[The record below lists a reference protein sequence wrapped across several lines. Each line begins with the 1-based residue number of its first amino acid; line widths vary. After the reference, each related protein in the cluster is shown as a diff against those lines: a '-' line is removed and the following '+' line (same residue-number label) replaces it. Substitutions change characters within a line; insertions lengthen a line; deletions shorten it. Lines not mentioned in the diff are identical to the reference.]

1 MALEAGLILF
11 IVFAILLILG
21 MPIAISVAVSSIATL
36 LLVVP
41 FDIAVFTSAQ
51 KMVSSL
57 NSFSLVAIPFF
68 VLSGIIM
75 NGGGIAEKLV
85 NFAMLFVGRVPG
97 GLAHTNILG
106 NALFGSMSSSA
117 IAASTAIGG
126 VLIPQQ
132 VKAGYDRKF
141 ATAANIAS
149 APTGM
154 VIPPSTAFIMYSLVA
169 SGASIS
175 SLFLGGYLVG
185 ALWALSI
192 MIVAFLHAKRHN
204 YKTISRSELGSVGTV
219 LKEALPSVML
229 IVIIIGGILSGLFTA
244 IEASAIAV
252 AYSLVIAMFFYK
264 TVTVKDIPR
273 MLRDA
278 VLTTGTIA
286 FLLATSSMM
295 SFAMAFTGIPQAISA
310 AILGLTSNKYI
321 ILLLAEH
328 CSVDCRN
335 VYGRR
340 SGNHDLYTNFLTCC
354 NKCRCRSCTFRSVCN
369 HELMCGFNHT
379 TCGFGALCRSQCRR
393 RQSRADVE
401 AVSPILY
408 CDSSS
413 LVLDYLF
420 PANCYV
426 AAKSRFLNHI
436 KLVHHD
442 HPKLSR

>member
-1 MALEAGLILF
+1 MALQAGLILF
-11 IVFAILLILG
+11 VVFAILLVLG

-192 MIVAFLHAKRHN
+192 MVVAYLHAKKHK

-252 AYSLVIAMFFYK
+252 AYSLLIAIFFYK
-264 TVTVKDIPR
+264 TVTVKDIPK
-273 MLRDA
+273 MLKDA

-310 AILGLTSNKYI
+310 AILGLTDNKFI
-321 ILLLAEH
+321 ILLLVNIVLLIVGMFMDVGPAIMIFTPIFLPVVTSVGVDPVHFGLFAIMNLCVGSITPPVGSGLYVGASVGGVKAEQMLKPL
-328 CSVDCRN
+328 VPFYAAILF
-335 VYGRR
+335 V
-340 SGNHDLYTNFLTCC
+340 LFLIT
-354 NKCRCRSCTFRSVCN
+354 
-369 HELMCGFNHT
+369 
-379 TCGFGALCRSQCRR
+379 
-393 RQSRADVE
+393 
-401 AVSPILY
+401 Y
-408 CDSSS
+408 
-413 LVLDYLF
+413 F
-420 PANCYV
+420 PQIVMWLPNLA
-426 AAKSRFLNHI
+426 S
-436 KLVHHD
+436 
-442 HPKLSR
+442 

>member
-11 IVFAILLILG
+11 VVFAILLILG
-21 MPIAISVAVSSIATL
+21 MPIAISVAASSICTL

-75 NGGGIAEKLV
+75 NSGGIAEKLV

-169 SGASIS
+169 GGASIS

-192 MIVAFLHAKRHN
+192 MIVAFLHAKKHH
-204 YKTISRSELGSVGTV
+204 YKTIDRSELGSVGTV

-252 AYSLVIAMFFYK
+252 AYSLIIAMFFYK
-264 TVTVKDIPR
+264 TVTVKDIPT
-273 MLRDA
+273 MLKDA

-321 ILLLAEH
+321 ILLM
-328 CSVDCRN
+328 VN
-335 VYGRR
+335 
-340 SGNHDLYTNFLTCC
+340 
-354 NKCRCRSCTFRSVCN
+354 
-369 HELMCGFNHT
+369 
-379 TCGFGALCRSQCRR
+379 
-393 RQSRADVE
+393 
-401 AVSPILY
+401 
-408 CDSSS
+408 
-413 LVLDYLF
+413 LVLLVVGMFMDVGPAIMIFTPIFLPVVTSVGVDPVHFGLF
-420 PANCYV
+420 AIMNLCVGSITPPVGSGLYV
-426 AAKSRFLNHI
+426 GASVGGVKAEKMLRP
-436 KLVHHD
+436 LV
-442 HPKLSR
+442 PFYIAIMLVLLAITYFPQLVMWLPNLAS

>member
-11 IVFAILLILG
+11 VVFAILLILG
-21 MPIAISVAVSSIATL
+21 MPIAISVAVSSICTL

-169 SGASIS
+169 GGASIS

-192 MIVAFLHAKRHN
+192 MVVAFLHAKKHN
-204 YKTISRSELGSVGTV
+204 YKTIDRSELGSVATV

-252 AYSLVIAMFFYK
+252 AYSLIIAMFFYK
-264 TVTVKDIPR
+264 TVTVKDIPT
-273 MLRDA
+273 MLKDA

-321 ILLLAEH
+321 ILLM
-328 CSVDCRN
+328 VN
-335 VYGRR
+335 
-340 SGNHDLYTNFLTCC
+340 
-354 NKCRCRSCTFRSVCN
+354 
-369 HELMCGFNHT
+369 
-379 TCGFGALCRSQCRR
+379 
-393 RQSRADVE
+393 
-401 AVSPILY
+401 
-408 CDSSS
+408 
-413 LVLDYLF
+413 LVLLVVGMFMDVGPAIMIFTPIFLPVVTSVGVDPVHFGLF
-420 PANCYV
+420 AIMNLCVGSITPPVGSGLYV
-426 AAKSRFLNHI
+426 GASVGGVKAEKML
-436 KLVHHD
+436 KPLV
-442 HPKLSR
+442 PFYIAILLVLLAITYFPQLVMWLPNLAS

>member
-11 IVFAILLILG
+11 VVFAILLILG
-21 MPIAISVAVSSIATL
+21 MPIAISVAASSICTL

-169 SGASIS
+169 GGASIS

-192 MIVAFLHAKRHN
+192 MIVAFLHAKKHH
-204 YKTISRSELGSVGTV
+204 YKTIDRSELGSVGTV

-252 AYSLVIAMFFYK
+252 AYSLIIAMFFYK
-264 TVTVKDIPR
+264 TVTVKDIPM

-321 ILLLAEH
+321 ILLM
-328 CSVDCRN
+328 VN
-335 VYGRR
+335 
-340 SGNHDLYTNFLTCC
+340 
-354 NKCRCRSCTFRSVCN
+354 
-369 HELMCGFNHT
+369 
-379 TCGFGALCRSQCRR
+379 
-393 RQSRADVE
+393 
-401 AVSPILY
+401 
-408 CDSSS
+408 
-413 LVLDYLF
+413 LVLLVVGMFMDVGPAIMIFTPIFLPVVTSVGVDPVHFGLF
-420 PANCYV
+420 AIMNLCVGSITPPVGSGLYV
-426 AAKSRFLNHI
+426 GASVGGVKAEKMLRP
-436 KLVHHD
+436 LV
-442 HPKLSR
+442 PFYIVILLVLLAITYFPQLVMWLPNLAS

>member
-1 MALEAGLILF
+1 MALQAGIILF
-11 IVFAILLILG
+11 VVFAILLILG
-21 MPIAISVAVSSIATL
+21 MPIAISIAVSSISTL

-41 FDIAVFTSAQ
+41 LDISFFTSAQ

-75 NGGGIAEKLV
+75 NNGGIAEKLV

-97 GLAHTNILG
+97 GLAHTNVLG

-141 ATAANIAS
+141 ATAVNIAS

-185 ALWALSI
+185 ALWALGI
-192 MIVAFLHAKRHN
+192 MVVAFIYAKKNN
-204 YKTISRSELGSVGTV
+204 YKLVSRSELGSVAV
-219 LKEALPSVML
+219 VIKEAIPSIML
-229 IVIIIGGILSGLFTA
+229 IVIIIGGILTGIFTA

-252 AYSLVIAMFFYK
+252 AYSLLISMYYYK
-264 TVTVKDIPR
+264 TVTIKDLPR
-273 MLRDA
+273 MLIES
-278 VLTTGTIA
+278 VQTTGTIA

-310 AILGLTSNKYI
+310 AILGLTTNKFMV
-321 ILLLAEH
+321 LLLVNIVLLVVGMFMDVGPAILIFTPIFLPVVTSVGVDPVHFGLFSIMNLCVGSITPPVGTGLYVGASVGEVKAEQMLKPLIPF
-328 CSVDCRN
+328 
-335 VYGRR
+335 Y
-340 SGNHDLYTNFLTCC
+340 L
-354 NKCRCRSCTFRSVCN
+354 
-369 HELMCGFNHT
+369 
-379 TCGFGALCRSQCRR
+379 A
-393 RQSRADVE
+393 
-401 AVSPILY
+401 ILV
-408 CDSSS
+408 
-413 LVLDYLF
+413 VLFAITYF
-420 PANCYV
+420 PQIVMWLPNMAQ
-426 AAKSRFLNHI
+426 
-436 KLVHHD
+436 
-442 HPKLSR
+442 

>member
-11 IVFAILLILG
+11 VVFAILLILG
-21 MPIAISVAVSSIATL
+21 MPIAISVAASSICTL

-169 SGASIS
+169 GGASIS

-192 MIVAFLHAKRHN
+192 MLVAFVHAKKHH
-204 YKTISRSELGSVGTV
+204 YKTIDRSELGSVGTV

-252 AYSLVIAMFFYK
+252 AYSLIIAMFFYK
-264 TVTVKDIPR
+264 TVTVKDIPT
-273 MLRDA
+273 MLKDA

-321 ILLLAEH
+321 ILLM
-328 CSVDCRN
+328 VN
-335 VYGRR
+335 
-340 SGNHDLYTNFLTCC
+340 
-354 NKCRCRSCTFRSVCN
+354 
-369 HELMCGFNHT
+369 
-379 TCGFGALCRSQCRR
+379 
-393 RQSRADVE
+393 
-401 AVSPILY
+401 
-408 CDSSS
+408 
-413 LVLDYLF
+413 LVLLVVGMFMDVGPAIMIFTPIFLPVVTSVGVDPVHFGLF
-420 PANCYV
+420 AIMNLCVGSITPPVGSGLYV
-426 AAKSRFLNHI
+426 GASVGGVKAEKMLRP
-436 KLVHHD
+436 LV
-442 HPKLSR
+442 PFYIAIMLVLLAITYFPQLVMWLPNLAS

>member
-11 IVFAILLILG
+11 VVFAILLILG
-21 MPIAISVAVSSIATL
+21 MPIAISVAVSSICTL

-169 SGASIS
+169 GGASIS

-192 MIVAFLHAKRHN
+192 MIVAFLHAKKHH
-204 YKTISRSELGSVGTV
+204 YKTIDRSELGSVGTV

-252 AYSLVIAMFFYK
+252 AYSLIIAMFFYK
-264 TVTVKDIPR
+264 TVTVKDIPT
-273 MLRDA
+273 MLKDA

-321 ILLLAEH
+321 ILLM
-328 CSVDCRN
+328 VN
-335 VYGRR
+335 
-340 SGNHDLYTNFLTCC
+340 
-354 NKCRCRSCTFRSVCN
+354 
-369 HELMCGFNHT
+369 
-379 TCGFGALCRSQCRR
+379 
-393 RQSRADVE
+393 
-401 AVSPILY
+401 
-408 CDSSS
+408 
-413 LVLDYLF
+413 LVLLVVGMFMDVGPAIMIFTPIFLPVVTSVGVDPVHFGLF
-420 PANCYV
+420 AIMNLCVGSITPPVGSGLYV
-426 AAKSRFLNHI
+426 GASVGGVKAEKMLRP
-436 KLVHHD
+436 LV
-442 HPKLSR
+442 PFYIAIMLVLLAITYFPQLVMWLPNLAS

>member
-11 IVFAILLILG
+11 VVFAILLILG
-21 MPIAISVAVSSIATL
+21 MPIAISVAASSICTL

-169 SGASIS
+169 GGASIS

-192 MIVAFLHAKRHN
+192 MLVAFVHAKKHH
-204 YKTISRSELGSVGTV
+204 YKTIDRSELGSVGTV

-252 AYSLVIAMFFYK
+252 AYSLIIAMFFYK
-264 TVTVKDIPR
+264 TVTVKDIPT

-321 ILLLAEH
+321 ILLM
-328 CSVDCRN
+328 VN
-335 VYGRR
+335 
-340 SGNHDLYTNFLTCC
+340 
-354 NKCRCRSCTFRSVCN
+354 
-369 HELMCGFNHT
+369 
-379 TCGFGALCRSQCRR
+379 
-393 RQSRADVE
+393 
-401 AVSPILY
+401 
-408 CDSSS
+408 
-413 LVLDYLF
+413 LVLLVVGMFMDVGPAIMIFTPIFLPVVTSVGVDPVHFGLF
-420 PANCYV
+420 AIMNLCVGSITPPVGSGLYV
-426 AAKSRFLNHI
+426 GASVGGVKAEKMLRP
-436 KLVHHD
+436 LV
-442 HPKLSR
+442 PFYIAILLVLLAITYFPQLVMWLPNLAS

>member
-1 MALEAGLILF
+1 MALEAGVILF
-11 IVFAILLILG
+11 VVFAILLILG
-21 MPIAISVAVSSIATL
+21 MPIAISVAASSICTL

-169 SGASIS
+169 GGASIS

-192 MIVAFLHAKRHN
+192 MLVAFVHAKKHH
-204 YKTISRSELGSVGTV
+204 YKTIDRSELGSVGTV

-252 AYSLVIAMFFYK
+252 AYSLIIAMFFYK
-264 TVTVKDIPR
+264 TVTVKDIPT
-273 MLRDA
+273 MLKDA

-321 ILLLAEH
+321 ILLM
-328 CSVDCRN
+328 VN
-335 VYGRR
+335 
-340 SGNHDLYTNFLTCC
+340 
-354 NKCRCRSCTFRSVCN
+354 
-369 HELMCGFNHT
+369 
-379 TCGFGALCRSQCRR
+379 
-393 RQSRADVE
+393 
-401 AVSPILY
+401 
-408 CDSSS
+408 
-413 LVLDYLF
+413 LVLLVVGMFMDVGPAIMIFTPIFLPVVTSVGVDPVHFGLF
-420 PANCYV
+420 AIMNLCVGSITPPVGSGLYV
-426 AAKSRFLNHI
+426 GASVGGVKAEKMLRP
-436 KLVHHD
+436 LV
-442 HPKLSR
+442 PFYIAILLVLLAITYFPQLVMWLPNLAS

>member
-1 MALEAGLILF
+1 MALQAGLILF
-11 IVFAILLILG
+11 MVFAILLILG
-21 MPIAISVAVSSIATL
+21 MPIAISIAVSSIATL

-75 NGGGIAEKLV
+75 NSGGIAEKLV

-97 GLAHTNILG
+97 GLAHTNVLG

-141 ATAANIAS
+141 ATAVNIAS

-185 ALWALSI
+185 ILWCVGI
-192 MIVAFLHAKRHN
+192 MIVAFIHAKRNN
-204 YKTISRSELGSVGTV
+204 YRTIKVTEKGTA
-219 LKEALPSVML
+219 LKIIKEALPSVML

-252 AYSLVIAMFFYK
+252 AYSLIIALFFYK
-264 TVTVKDIPR
+264 TITIKDIPK

-295 SFAMAFTGIPQAISA
+295 SFAMAFTGIPQAIST
-310 AILGLTSNKYI
+310 AILGLTTNKYL
-321 ILLLAEH
+321 ILLL
-328 CSVDCRN
+328 VN
-335 VYGRR
+335 
-340 SGNHDLYTNFLTCC
+340 
-354 NKCRCRSCTFRSVCN
+354 
-369 HELMCGFNHT
+369 
-379 TCGFGALCRSQCRR
+379 
-393 RQSRADVE
+393 
-401 AVSPILY
+401 
-408 CDSSS
+408 
-413 LVLDYLF
+413 LVLLVVGMFMDVGPAILIFTPIFLPVVTSVGVDPVHFGLF
-420 PANCYV
+420 AIMNLCVGSITPPVGTGLYV
-426 AAKSRFLNHI
+426 GASVGKVKAEQMLKPLIPFYCTILVVLFLI
-436 KLVHHD
+436 TYFPQLVMWL
-442 HPKLSR
+442 PNLAG

>member
-11 IVFAILLILG
+11 VVFAILLILG
-21 MPIAISVAVSSIATL
+21 MPIAISVAASSICTL

-169 SGASIS
+169 GGASIS

-192 MIVAFLHAKRHN
+192 MLVAFVHAKKHH
-204 YKTISRSELGSVGTV
+204 YKTIDRSELGSVGTV

-252 AYSLVIAMFFYK
+252 AYSLIIAMFFYK
-264 TVTVKDIPR
+264 TVTVKDIPT
-273 MLRDA
+273 MLKDA

-321 ILLLAEH
+321 ILLM
-328 CSVDCRN
+328 VN
-335 VYGRR
+335 
-340 SGNHDLYTNFLTCC
+340 
-354 NKCRCRSCTFRSVCN
+354 
-369 HELMCGFNHT
+369 
-379 TCGFGALCRSQCRR
+379 
-393 RQSRADVE
+393 
-401 AVSPILY
+401 
-408 CDSSS
+408 
-413 LVLDYLF
+413 LVLLVVGMFMDVGPAIMIFTPIFLPVVTSVGVDPVHFGLF
-420 PANCYV
+420 AIMNLCVGSITPPVGSGLYV
-426 AAKSRFLNHI
+426 GASVGEVKAEKMLRP
-436 KLVHHD
+436 LV
-442 HPKLSR
+442 PFYIAILLVLLAITYFPQLVMWLPNLAS